1 MNENVTPD
9 TDLLY
14 EVRDGIG
21 RIIFNRPQAR
31 NSLTFG
37 MYERLAA
44 ICEAAADDRGL
55 KVLILSGAG
64 DKAFA
69 AGTDINQFRAFNT
82 PQDAIGYEVK
92 DGIGRVTFNRPQAR
106 NALTFAMYERLVQI
120 CEAANGDRSLKAL
133 ILTGQ
138 GDKAFAAGTDIN
150 QFRAF
155 KTPQDALDYESKL
168 DRILSAVEAC
178 RVPTIAAI
186 AGACTGGGAGIA
198 ACCDLRIGTR
208 TAKFG
213 FPIAR
218 TLGNCLSAA
227 NIGRLSALIGA
238 TRLKEIIFTARLIE
252 AEEAANIA
260 LLHEVVEDLPA
271 LERRADELARLIAGH
286 APLTLRATKQALLRA
301 QPKPAEDEDLILMCY
316 QSQDFR
322 EGMDAFLNKRQPQ
335 WTGE

>member
-1 MNENVTPD
+1 MNANEARGAE
-9 TDLLY
+9 LLY
-14 EVRDGIG
+14 EIGDGIG
-21 RIIFNRPQAR
+21 RITFNRPEAR

-37 MYERLAA
+37 MYERLAE
-44 ICEAAADDRGL
+44 ICAGAGKDTSL
-55 KVLILSGAG
+55 KVLILTGAG

-69 AGTDINQFRAFNT
+69 
-82 PQDAIGYEVK
+82 
-92 DGIGRVTFNRPQAR
+92 
-106 NALTFAMYERLVQI
+106 
-120 CEAANGDRSLKAL
+120 S
-133 ILTGQ
+133 
-138 GDKAFAAGTDIN
+138 GTDIN

-155 KTPQDALDYESKL
+155 KTPQDAIDYEA
-168 DRILSAVEAC
+168 RIDHVLGTLEQC

-186 AGACTGGGAGIA
+186 NGVCAGGGAGIA
-198 ACCDLRIGTR
+198 ACCDLRIGTK

-252 AEEAANIA
+252 AEEAAGIA